1 MDSKELIA
9 RTRRF
14 AILVFKLCNRFPRS
28 QAAKVVTYQLL
39 KSASSVAANYRSVNM
54 AKSDADFVNKLKI
67 VLEEADESN
76 FWLTFLSEVDLLGQD
91 DKDLKFLVQESRE
104 FIAIFTA
111 SVKTANKKQNLAC
124 SKFQI

>member
-1 MDSKELIA
+1 MDKNELIA

-39 KSASSVAANYRSVNM
+39 KSASSVAANYRSVGM
-54 AKSDADFVNKLKI
+54 AKSDADFVNKLKV

-76 FWLTFLSEVDLLGQD
+76 FWLTFLSEVDLLKQD
-91 DKDLKFLVQESRE
+91 DKELKFLVQESKE

-111 SVKTANKKQNLAC
+111 SVKTANNK
-124 SKFQI
+124 